1 MSEPAPVAARSRWRL
16 PSGSGVSPARR
27 LIAAVLVV
35 AGLPL
40 LTVALVAARGELAL
54 GSLLLL
60 YLLAVVVVAAVGGL
74 TPGLLAAAISFGLA
88 NWFLTPPYHTLVV
101 AERDSVVELVVFV
114 VAAVIV
120 SATVELAARDRVTY
134 QERLAAQAAQ
144 TRELAAADRVRTAL
158 IAAVGHDLRTPLASA
173 KAAVSTLRQ
182 DDVEWREDQRAEL
195 LATIEEST
203 DRLSRVI
210 TNLLDMSRL
219 QSDALTVRPGPVGL
233 VEVVSRALLSER
245 ARAVTT
251 DIPDDFPPA
260 WADAGL
266 LERVVDNLV
275 ENALRFSPT
284 GVEITAEL
292 DGGAGGGRGERI
304 CLRVVDHGPGVPP
317 ERWDRMFVPFQRL
330 DDRGQG
336 SNVGLG
342 LAIAQGFTQAMG
354 GSLTPSVTPGGG
366 LTMTVDLEVAD
377 R

>member
-1 MSEPAPVAARSRWRL
+1 MSEPAPAAARSRWRL
-16 PSGSGVSPARR
+16 PSGSGISPARR
-27 LIAAVLVV
+27 LTAAVLVV
-35 AGLPL
+35 VGLPL
-40 LTVALVAARGELAL
+40 VTVALVAARGELAL

-88 NWFLTPPYHTLVV
+88 NWFLTPPYHTLIV

-134 QERLAAQAAQ
+134 QEHLAAQAAQ

-219 QSDALTVRPGPVGL
+219 QSDALTVRLEPVGL

-245 ARAVTT
+245 AHAVVT
-251 DIPDDFPPA
+251 DIPDDFPAA
-260 WADAGL
+260 WADTGL
-266 LERVVDNLV
+266 LERVIDNLV
-275 ENALRFSPT
+275 ENALRFSPS
-284 GVEITAEL
+284 GVEITAEVV
-292 DGGAGGGRGERI
+292 GVAGAGQRI
-304 CLRVVDHGPGVPP
+304 WLRVVDHGPGVSP

-354 GSLTPSVTPGGG
+354 GSITPSATPGGG
-366 LTMTVDLEVAD
+366 LTMTVDLEMAD